1 MVAFLIT
8 TKKTLL
14 MVSRNNMAKSFTILE
29 KNQKRIKKLRK
40 KKLVHQKEA
49 IIILKNLD
57 SFLREVV
64 QGCFSLISM

>member
-1 MVAFLIT
+1 MVVFLIT

-14 MVSRNNMAKSFTILE
+14 KESRNNMAKSFTILE

-57 SFLREVV
+57 SFLQEVV